1 MNDTSEAMKIWEA
14 LRPMIDKEIETQ
26 TKSCVRAKK
35 MIVDRPPDGRT
46 VGVSEPYGQTCY
58 IPYNSGLA
66 GSVAGMP
73 LWVYWYFNDA
83 STMIAFT
90 NGDGSGGTFDLDA
103 LQAEIRDL
111 RGDVLL
117 ISLSADSLLVQ
128 MSDVHGDI
136 ARLQM
141 TARSLESEIQGISIE
156 GDRLESMIRQTAEAI
171 EMEVTRASAAE
182 GQLSTRITQTA
193 DAISAEASRATAAEG
208 QLSTR
213 ITQTAD
219 AITAEATRASTA
231 EGQLSTRITQT
242 ADAIASEAT
251 RASTAEGQLSSR
263 ITQTADAITSE
274 VTRATTAEG
283 QLGTAISTVSQTAE
297 GLSVRVSSIE
307 QDGVSK
313 VETTTVTI
321 DSGGVEIKTGGTF
334 EVESGNFYINQYG
347 DVTLGVFT
355 TGGADTKVMNDQT
368 GQLMIRGG
376 NYTYTNGAGIVIYD
390 LMPDPED
397 PDSGNYVVDFTNTS
411 FMASANVT
419 RIKDARIT
427 DCYNENLMI
436 KNVYVNVP
444 GTTTYNLSK
453 LCTGASKSGNSLILS
468 FSDGTQF
475 TYP

>member
-1 MNDTSEAMKIWEA
+1 MSDTSEAMKIWEA

-35 MIVDRPPDGRT
+35 MVVDVPPDGRT
-46 VGVSEPYGQTCY
+46 VGVSEPYGQTFY

-111 RGDVLL
+111 RGDVAL
-117 ISLSADSLLVQ
+117 ISLSADSIMIQ
-128 MSDVHGDI
+128 MTDIHGDI
-136 ARLQM
+136 ATLQM
-141 TARSLESEIQGISIE
+141 TARSLESQIRSIDDI
-156 GDRLESMIRQTAEAI
+156 GAQLESQIRQTAEAI
-171 EMEVTRASAAE
+171 QTEVTRASAAE
-182 GQLSTRITQTA
+182 GQLSSRITQTA
-193 DAISAEASRATAAEG
+193 TDLTTEVSRASA
-208 QLSTR
+208 
-213 ITQTAD
+213 
-219 AITAEATRASTA
+219 
-231 EGQLSTRITQT
+231 
-242 ADAIASEAT
+242 
-251 RASTAEGQLSSR
+251 AEGQLSSR
-263 ITQTADAITSE
+263 ITQTATDLTSE
-274 VTRATTAEG
+274 VTRASSAEGQLSSRITQTAESLTSEVSRATTAEG
-283 QLGTAISTVSQTAE
+283 ALGSAISIIDQKADGIS
-297 GLSVRVSSIE
+297 LRVTSIE
-307 QDGVSK
+307 DDGVSK
-313 VETTTVTI
+313 VETTTVSI
-321 DSGGVEIKTGGTF
+321 DAQGVEIKTGGTF

-347 DVTLGVFT
+347 DVTIGAFT
-355 TGGADTKVMNDQT
+355 TGGTGTKVLNDQT

-376 NYTYTNGAGIVIYD
+376 NLTYSDGAGITIYD

-397 PDSGNYVVDFTNTS
+397 PTKYVVDFNNTS
-411 FMASANVT
+411 FMASASVT

-444 GTTTYNLSK
+444 GTTTYNISK
-453 LCTGASKSGNSLILS
+453 LCTGATKSGNTLTLS
-468 FSDGTQF
+468 FTDGTTF